1 MFTAIVPFSVNL
13 SKWILLCLMCLPTI
27 IFADNWQIKVYADN
41 YIEVSNFWNKDV
53 KELEILITSET
64 FEATYIGKIYYSGSQ
79 KKGLHFPYDFSFEG
93 KDTILDF
100 DSTYWRINIL
110 DKKNKIASESFQYSN
125 NEHSL
130 LQFKPIQ
137 LQINTLKSLN
147 IWGNTIDSFTWN
159 DKLGEQL
166 VVRSY
171 ISNLKDSINFKTYIY
186 LYVFQKNEM
195 SDTWTLQ
202 KKVTDYML
210 YSNGSNEH
218 LKNLK
223 KIQLTDVNC
232 DSIGEISHGYFTNLS
247 EVDSLRTFR
256 MVLLNQ
262 QQKYVANSSF
272 TKKPKKN
279 SVSIDIPQFS
289 DEIYKRYLVRMIN
302 VLAKTSIKD

>member
-1 MFTAIVPFSVNL
+1 MFTTIVPFSVNL
-13 SKWILLCLMCLPTI
+13 SKWILMCVLCMPSTL
-27 IFADNWQIKVYADN
+27 FADNWQIKVYADN

-53 KELEILITSET
+53 KELEIQVTSEVFDAKYT
-64 FEATYIGKIYYSGSQ
+64 GNITYSGNA
-79 KKGLHFPYDFSFEG
+79 KHGLHFPYDFSFEG
-93 KDTILDF
+93 KDSILDF

-110 DKKNKIASESFQYSN
+110 DKKTKIASESFQYQN
-125 NEHSL
+125 NEISF

-137 LQINTLKSLN
+137 LHTNTLKSLE
-147 IWGNTIDSFTWN
+147 IWGSTIDSFTWI

-171 ISNLKDSINFKTYIY
+171 KSNLTDSINFKTYIY
-186 LYVFQKNEM
+186 LYLFQKNEM

-210 YSNGSNEH
+210 YCNGSAEH

-223 KIQLTDVNC
+223 NIQLTDVNC
-232 DSIGEISHGYFTNLS
+232 DSIGEISHGYYTNLN

-272 TKKPKKN
+272 TKKSKKN
-279 SVSIDIPQFS
+279 SVTIDIPQFS
-289 DEIYKRYLVRMIN
+289 DEILKRYVIRMIN
-302 VLAKTSIKD
+302 VRSKTPIRE